1 MVSVLALRGL
11 QWKQTVNQRRKGGKM
26 KILLMTVSAGQ
37 GHTAAATALEARLRQ
52 LGAAA
57 HTIDVYQ
64 YINSFIAETLDK
76 STALY
81 TKVAPDIYRMVYDY
95 LEGGVEA
102 DQTNV
107 FQLINKLCAYKMSR
121 LTEEYD
127 PDVILCTHVFAA
139 QLADELKRRGK
150 TRAYL
155 AGVVTDYTIHPYW
168 ETLPRLDWLIVA
180 AEPLIYRAVKR
191 GIPARR
197 IKALGIPIHPKFREK
212 LEKKEARRLLGL
224 NPEGPAAL
232 MMGGGLGYGLSLED
246 ADRLLDLRPDFQ
258 LMAVCGRNQKQ
269 LRRFEQYQRETGRK
283 NLRVYGFVENVQQ
296 MMDAADLLISK
307 PGGLTVTEALAK
319 ELPMAIVSPIAGHEE
334 RNLEFLLNCG
344 MAVSASKTFP
354 LDEAVHLLLSSPG
367 RLEQMR
373 QAVRAQ
379 ARPRAL
385 EDICQFLLSLPLRQA
400 PAL

>member
-232 MMGGGLGYGLSLED
+232 MMGGGLGYGLSLEE

>member
-1 MVSVLALRGL
+1 
-11 QWKQTVNQRRKGGKM
+11 M
-26 KILLMTVSAGQ
+26 KALLMTVSAGQ
-37 GHTAAATALEARLRQ
+37 GHTAAATAVEARLRQ

-64 YINSFIAETLDK
+64 HINSFIAETLDK

-95 LEGGVEA
+95 LEGGSEA

-107 FQLINKLCAYKMSR
+107 FQLVNRLCAYKMSR

-150 TRAYL
+150 TRAHIV
-155 AGVVTDYTIHPYW
+155 GVVTDYTIHPYW

-180 AEPLIYRAVKR
+180 ADPLIYRAVKR
-191 GIPARR
+191 GIPPER
-197 IKALGIPIHPKFREK
+197 IKALGIPVHPKFRER
-212 LEKKEARRLLGL
+212 LNQTEARLLLGL
-224 NPEGPAAL
+224 NPEGPTAL
-232 MMGGGLGYGLSLED
+232 MMGGGLGHGLSLEE

-269 LRRFEQYQRETGRK
+269 LRRFEEYRRERGRE
-283 NLRVYGFVENVQQ
+283 NLRVFGCVDCVQQ

-319 ELPMAIVSPIAGHEE
+319 ELPMVIISPIAGHEE

-344 MAVSASKTFP
+344 MAVSVSKTFP

-379 ARPRAL
+379 AKPCAL
-385 EDICQFLLSLPLRQA
+385 EDICQFLLDLPPRSFPQN
-400 PAL
+400 P

>member
-1 MVSVLALRGL
+1 
-11 QWKQTVNQRRKGGKM
+11 M

-37 GHTAAATALEARLRQ
+37 GHTAAAMAAEARLKQ

-64 YINSFIAETLDK
+64 HINSFIAETLDK

-81 TKVAPDIYRMVYDY
+81 TKVVPDIYRMVYDY
-95 LEGGVEA
+95 LEGGTEA
-102 DQTNV
+102 DQANL
-107 FQLINKLCAYKMSR
+107 FQFVNKLCAYKMSR

-150 TRAYL
+150 TRAHI
-155 AGVVTDYTIHPYW
+155 AGIVTDYTIHPYW

-197 IKALGIPIHPKFREK
+197 IKALGIPVHPKFHEK
-212 LEKKEARRLLGL
+212 MEKKEARRLLGL
-224 NPEGPAAL
+224 NPEGPTAL
-232 MMGGGLGYGLSLED
+232 MMGGGLGHGLSLEET
-246 ADRLLDLRPDFQ
+246 DRLLDLRPDFQ
-258 LMAVCGRNQKQ
+258 LAVVCGRNQKQ
-269 LRRFEQYQRETGRK
+269 LRRFEEYRRESGRK
-283 NLRVYGFVENVQQ
+283 NLRVFGFVDNVQQ

-307 PGGLTVTEALAK
+307 PGGLTVTEALTK
-319 ELPMAIVSPIAGHEE
+319 ELPMAVVNPIAGHEE

-344 MAVSASKTFP
+344 MAVGASKTFP

-379 ARPRAL
+379 AKPHAL
-385 EDICQFLLSLPLRQA
+385 EDICQFLLSLPTHSA
-400 PAL
+400 AAW

>member
-1 MVSVLALRGL
+1 
-11 QWKQTVNQRRKGGKM
+11 M
-26 KILLMTVSAGQ
+26 KALLMTVSAGQ
-37 GHTAAATALEARLRQ
+37 GHTAAATAVEARLRQ

-64 YINSFIAETLDK
+64 HINSFIAETLDK

-95 LEGGVEA
+95 LEGGSEA

-107 FQLINKLCAYKMSR
+107 FQLVNRLCAYKMSR

-150 TRAYL
+150 TRAHIV
-155 AGVVTDYTIHPYW
+155 GVVTDYTIHPYW

-180 AEPLIYRAVKR
+180 ADPLIYRAVKR
-191 GIPARR
+191 GIPPER
-197 IKALGIPIHPKFREK
+197 IKALGIPVHPKFRER
-212 LEKKEARRLLGL
+212 LNQTEARLLLGL
-224 NPEGPAAL
+224 NPEGPTAL
-232 MMGGGLGYGLSLED
+232 MMGGGLGHGLSLEE

-269 LRRFEQYQRETGRK
+269 LRRFEEYRRERGRE
-283 NLRVYGFVENVQQ
+283 NLRVFGFVDCVQQ

-319 ELPMAIVSPIAGHEE
+319 ELPATRSGIWNFCSTAAWLSAYPRLFRWMKPSIYCCPRQVAWSRCAKPSGRRPSPARWKISANFCSICRLAVSP
-334 RNLEFLLNCG
+334 
-344 MAVSASKTFP
+344 KTH
-354 LDEAVHLLLSSPG
+354 D
-367 RLEQMR
+367 
-373 QAVRAQ
+373 
-379 ARPRAL
+379 
-385 EDICQFLLSLPLRQA
+385 SLGSF
-400 PAL
+400 